1 MVEYVENRIHISE
14 GINID
19 KINASKNVIFFIMGI
34 LKDIDLKNY
43 II

>member
-1 MVEYVENRIHISE
+1 MVEYVENRIYISE

-19 KINASKNVIFFIMGI
+19 KINASKNVIFVIMGI
-34 LKDIDLKNY
+34 SKDIGLKNH